1 MKHNFTK
8 LFTLLI
14 MAAMSMG
21 VWADNVSIPQDL
33 GSYIVVGSS
42 TGAGGFASYITKNNC
57 EVDSRKGDAGNSK
70 YYTIGSTRADTKVD
84 FHVTASAAGRYVF
97 GFKSGVS
104 GCSSVITVKMTKEG
118 SDIPMYTSGDVVI
131 ADDGNWDP
139 NIAHNLYIEDLEAAN
154 YTLSFEVKE
163 ITSGSYAGNFGNFF
177 FHTTNQ
183 LAWPASS
190 AYMEFSDGTFVNAR
204 DNSDNVISHIARTGG
219 SIDDLL
225 VYNSAANSPIF
236 HFNIDSYKQE
246 SKVIITVTDFA
257 TGTQEAREEI
267 VVNANGN
274 YTQQLSTVV
283 SAGLK
288 KIRFDFADNDET
300 ADDPYLFNFR
310 QVYFTLPEALPIT
323 SALNLNPARGAV
335 YDNANWN
342 ESGEISYIKAAG
354 ASIDNLLVFN
364 SNEGYYNFCFSISN
378 IKQNSIVGVTITD
391 VATSTIEIN
400 DQTLAFSD
408 NGDKTIHLNHPLTV
422 GLKKIRIDFRDND
435 PSNAD
440 TYLFNF
446 KTVTIPAV
454 TYDPL
459 PLTGEAVLDLSQWP
473 TSGNPR
479 YEETNQNLGYI
490 YHNTS
495 AFFYVYNTNP
505 TAHYNLSAGIRTN
518 VSDANL
524 VVTITDVATGVDEIN
539 AESFDVAAGNDSY
552 PIQTFTLSN
561 AITPGLKRITFSFTK
576 DDETTSNW
584 LYNIKNI
591 SFTLLPYT
599 RTHKH
604 MNLNTLCYP
613 YQIDTYSGATFY
625 TMLNKVMDGET
636 VTDIYLQEHV
646 GALEA
651 GTPYF
656 YVPEEGSAELVC
668 YYSGDRVETPLKV
681 NGVQGAYADNTAV
694 PGGAFVTY
702 NNNLRAVAEGYVT
715 LGEYRAYV
723 DMNEVPEAG
732 VVAHLPGRKMLKIRN
747 ADAPAVATD
756 LKEVQGN
763 NVPCTKVIENGVLY
777 LKYNGTKYNVQGMR
791 VK

>member
-57 EVDSRKGDAGNSK
+57 EVDSRKGDADNSK

-104 GCSSVITVKMTKEG
+104 GCSSVITVKMAKEG
-118 SDIPMYTSGDVVI
+118 SDTPMYTSGDVVI

-139 NIAHNLYIEDLEAAN
+139 NIAHNFYIEDLEAAN

-204 DNSDNVISHIARTGG
+204 DNSDNVISHIGCTGG

-236 HFNIDSYKQE
+236 HFNIDAYKQE

-257 TGTQEAREEI
+257 TGTQEAQEEI

-300 ADDPYLFNFR
+300 VNDQYLFNFR
-310 QVYFTLPEALPIT
+310 QVYFTLPETLPIT
-323 SALNLNPARGAV
+323 SALNLNPNRGVVFEHAK
-335 YDNANWN
+335 WN
-342 ESGEISYIKAAG
+342 GDGVISHIEAIG

-364 SNEGYYNFCFSISN
+364 SNEGYYNFCFSISD

-408 NGDKTIHLNHPLTV
+408 NGDKTIHLNQTLMV

-435 PSNAD
+435 PSNTD
-440 TYLFNF
+440 SYLFNF
-446 KTVTIPAV
+446 STVIIPAA

-459 PLTGEAVLDLSQWP
+459 PITGTATLDLNQAGVVF
-473 TSGNPR
+473 GNCS
-479 YEETNQNLGYI
+479 YQNDNQNIGFVNNGSYADN
-490 YHNTS
+490 Y
-495 AFFYVYNTNP
+495 YVYNSAVGNYTL
-505 TAHYNLSAGIRTN
+505 HAGIPWY
-518 VSDANL
+518 SKGGKFKI
-524 VVTITDVATGVDEIN
+524 TITDVATGVVEVN
-539 AESFDVAAGNDSY
+539 AQESPDIAGTGD
-552 PIQTFTLSN
+552 IQFNISN
-561 AITPGLKRITFSFTK
+561 SIGQGLKKIRFDFVNDGESEYLFNLNNVSF
-576 DDETTSNW
+576 EM
-584 LYNIKNI
+584 
-591 SFTLLPYT
+591 LPYT

-625 TMLNKVMDGET
+625 TMLYKVLDGET

-656 YVPEEGSAELVC
+656 YVPEEGSVELVC
-668 YYSGDRVETPLKV
+668 HYSGDRVETPRKV

-694 PGGAFVTY
+694 PDGAFVTY
-702 NNNLRAVAEGYVT
+702 NNNLQAVAGGYVT

-723 DMNEVPEAG
+723 DMNEVPEKG

-756 LKEVQGN
+756 VEEVQGN

-777 LKYNGTKYNVQGMR
+777 LKYKGTKYNVQGMR